1 MRIQDWGEDGFI
13 GYLKTQFPSSSS
25 RNSSVGIG
33 DDCAVIPGNNGISLL
48 VTTDALVEGIHFIRD
63 QISPEDLGYK
73 TIAVNVS
80 DIAAMGGAP
89 EYAFLSIALPP
100 SVECDWLKGVV
111 QGIKEACMKWNL
123 QLLGGDTVGS
133 KRDVFLNLTLTGSI
147 CHDRIKY
154 RHHAKAG
161 DFICVNGC
169 LGDSEGG
176 LKALQE
182 GLFKTEDIRYLI
194 QRHFR
199 PKPNPQEGIWLA
211 THEGVHAMMDVSDGL
226 DCDVQRLIKSSGCG
240 AVIETSKLPISNQLS
255 HVSSE
260 FNWNVFKMA
269 LAGGEDYCLL
279 MTISE
284 DVHDSIR
291 HLFQEKFNHPLHV
304 IGRIINHPNQVIY
317 HEHGRPVEIGI
328 QQFDHFR

>member
-13 GYLKTQFPSSSS
+13 GYLKTQFSSSSS
-25 RNSSVGIG
+25 RNFIVGIG

-63 QISPEDLGYK
+63 RISPEDLGYK

-80 DIAAMGGAP
+80 DIAAMGGTP

-100 SVECDWLKGVV
+100 SVECAWLKGIV

-133 KRDVFLNLTLTGSI
+133 KRDIFLNLTLTGSI
-147 CHDRIKY
+147 SHDRIKY

-161 DFICVNGC
+161 DFLCVNGY
-169 LGDSEGG
+169 LGDSGGG

-182 GLFKTEDIRYLI
+182 GLFKTEDIQYLI
-194 QRHFR
+194 QSHFR

-211 THEGVHAMMDVSDGL
+211 THE
-226 DCDVQRLIKSSGCG
+226 
-240 AVIETSKLPISNQLS
+240 
-255 HVSSE
+255 
-260 FNWNVFKMA
+260 
-269 LAGGEDYCLL
+269 
-279 MTISE
+279 
-284 DVHDSIR
+284 
-291 HLFQEKFNHPLHV
+291 
-304 IGRIINHPNQVIY
+304 
-317 HEHGRPVEIGI
+317 
-328 QQFDHFR
+328 